1 MTTPSRSHVLPGAD
15 GLLAASAL
23 LFFPVAVFAPIQ
35 LSTLLGLTTAGLL
48 FVHARVRRWPRLD
61 WVLWLPLVGLVL
73 WADTTLLWAIDAEL
87 GAKEALRFAAA
98 IVGAAVALASA
109 RTLDDD
115 GRARIARFLVLGTA
129 IGGAL
134 LAVEIA
140 TRGAILETGRAL
152 FGREGPFIFSVA
164 FNRATA
170 AIAILAW
177 PVALVHLRRRHPF
190 RAAATIAFGLFAIV
204 LLDKNAS
211 AIALTLGGLTFLAAW
226 FAGRAVATVL
236 AVAVVAATLAAPLV
250 PAHVLDP
257 KAVARAHPD
266 ISFSEYHRL
275 VIWRFVAERI
285 TERPL
290 HGWGMNSSRVV
301 PGGKELEITAI
312 PERAP
317 RGSGDNPAEKLPL
330 HPHSAA
336 LQLWLELGLPGAVLG
351 SVFAAILAWRMRDR
365 AMDRAVRAAALG
377 CFVSA
382 ATIFF
387 MSFSVWQ
394 SWWLAA
400 LALAAAFLLAVP
412 KPTRERGAA

>member
-1 MTTPSRSHVLPGAD
+1 MTTPPQPRTLPGAD
-15 GLLAASAL
+15 GLLAVAGL

-35 LSTLLGLTTAGLL
+35 LSGLLALTTAGLL
-48 FVHARVRRWPRLD
+48 FFYARARRWPRLD
-61 WVLWLPLVGLVL
+61 WALWLPLVALVL
-73 WADTTLLWAIDAEL
+73 WADTTLLWAVDAEL
-87 GAKEALRFAAA
+87 GATEALRFAAM
-98 IVGAAVALASA
+98 IVGAAVVVAGA

-115 GRARIARFLVLGTA
+115 GRARVARFLVLGTA
-129 IGGAL
+129 IGAVL

-140 TRGAILETGRAL
+140 TRGAILEAGRAML
-152 FGREGPFIFSVA
+152 GRDGPFIFSVA

-170 AIAILAW
+170 AIAVLAW

-211 AIALTLGGLTFLAAW
+211 AIALTLGGLAFAAAW
-226 FAGRAVATVL
+226 FAGRAMAGAL
-236 AVAVVAATLAAPLV
+236 AIAIAAATLAAPLV
-250 PAHVLDP
+250 PQHVLEP

-275 VIWRFVAERI
+275 IIWRFVAEKI
-285 TERPL
+285 VERPL
-290 HGWGMNSSRVV
+290 HGWGMNASRVI

-330 HPHSAA
+330 HPHSAP

-351 SVFAAILAWRMRDR
+351 AAFAAIVAWRLRDR
-365 AMDRAVRAAALG
+365 TMDRATRATALG
-377 CFVSA
+377 CLVSA

-400 LALAAAFLLAVP
+400 LAFVTTFIHAAP
-412 KPTRERGAA
+412 KPERGTA